1 MADTV
6 PLCEAGSRKDC
17 TVCRDWPE
25 WIRHHRL
32 TDEINAAS
40 WTRASNTPTPEDD
53 RG

>member
-25 WIRHHRL
+25 RIRHHRL
-32 TDEINAAS
+32 TDEINAALDAAQS
-40 WTRASNTPTPEDD
+40 TP
-53 RG
+53 GGQS